1 MDAITL
7 LKDDHKATEKLLARY
22 EKAGDRAFVTKR
34 DAVAD
39 LVAQLTPTLAVTEQ
53 LFVPVTR
60 DTVDDV
66 DDVAL
71 ECAER
76 ARILTWQL
84 AEVDGMEPTDERFD
98 ARVTVLADT
107 ARTYRHAVEDRY
119 YPKVRDALG
128 RNALG
133 ELGEAMATVKE
144 VAPTHPHPGRP
155 RSPIASF
162 VTGTAVG
169 AVDRTRDTVWGAAQ
183 GAWNAAADVVARLQG
198 RETAVRPSP
207 TGSPDARSVADR
219 VRAAIDDALDEAEA
233 TGRTTSTEA
242 VGAVKSTTKAARS
255 AVADTASSA
264 RRGAKRTVNTARASA
279 ERTREAAVG

>member
-53 LFVPVTR
+53 LFVPVTL

-66 DDVAL
+66 GDVAL

-84 AEVDGMEPTDERFD
+84 AEVAGMDPTEERFD
-98 ARVTVLADT
+98 ARVAVLADA

-133 ELGEAMATVKE
+133 ELGDAMATVKE
-144 VAPTHPHPGRP
+144 VAPTHPHPRRSG
-155 RSPIASF
+155 SPIADF
-162 VTGTAVG
+162 VTGTAAGGCTEPPSRVRVPIVSC
-169 AVDRTRDTVWGAAQ
+169 ASTAPSPFASMPVTR
-183 GAWNAAADVVARLQG
+183 ARL
-198 RETAVRPSP
+198 TVVS
-207 TGSPDARSVADR
+207 
-219 VRAAIDDALDEAEA
+219 
-233 TGRTTSTEA
+233 
-242 VGAVKSTTKAARS
+242 
-255 AVADTASSA
+255 SSA
-264 RRGAKRTVNTARASA
+264 RDISWSRKGSVINRTFSA
-279 ERTREAAVG
+279 VRSIL